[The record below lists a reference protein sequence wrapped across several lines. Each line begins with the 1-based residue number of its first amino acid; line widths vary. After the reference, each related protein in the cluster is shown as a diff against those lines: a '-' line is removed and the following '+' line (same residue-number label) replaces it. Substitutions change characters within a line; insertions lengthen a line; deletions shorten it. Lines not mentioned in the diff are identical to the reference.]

1 MIAAI
6 TIASGLRVGVAV
18 TAVGLGFRHGIDWDH
33 IAAITDITGAQ
44 ATGRRSMF
52 LATLYAV
59 GHALVVFVLGVLAI
73 AFSDD
78 MPAWLDGVMEHVV
91 GVTLLVLGV
100 CVLAGVA
107 RHGRDFRMRSR
118 WMLVFAGVKRV
129 KAWIRGQPLSPTE
142 VVVIVHEH
150 DHPLREFH
158 DVEHE
163 HKHVHEHP
171 YASPLASALVR
182 QPATSAATPAPNEHL
197 HRHAHRHVATMP
209 ADPSYGGPTAFSIG
223 AVHGVGAE
231 TPTQVLVFLAAA
243 RAGGTLTGVLL
254 LVCFLV
260 GLVVA
265 NTVVALVATFGLLR
279 ASRHFALYV
288 ATSVLIAVFSL
299 VIGTIFVLGQSV
311 MLQSLAGG

>member
-1 MIAAI
+1 MAFADVLAATNSEGI
-6 TIASGLRVGVAV
+6 RLGLVA
-18 TAVGLGFRHGIDWDH
+18 AAFGFGFRHGIDWDH

-129 KAWIRGQPLSPTE
+129 KAWIRGQPL
-142 VVVIVHEH
+142 
-150 DHPLREFH
+150 
-158 DVEHE
+158 
-163 HKHVHEHP
+163 
-171 YASPLASALVR
+171 
-182 QPATSAATPAPNEHL
+182 
-197 HRHAHRHVATMP
+197 
-209 ADPSYGGPTAFSIG
+209 
-223 AVHGVGAE
+223 
-231 TPTQVLVFLAAA
+231 
-243 RAGGTLTGVLL
+243 
-254 LVCFLV
+254 
-260 GLVVA
+260 
-265 NTVVALVATFGLLR
+265 
-279 ASRHFALYV
+279 
-288 ATSVLIAVFSL
+288 
-299 VIGTIFVLGQSV
+299 
-311 MLQSLAGG
+311 